1 MKSNRKDFLRT
12 GAILAAGA
20 TLYKPAVKAAI
31 NTINQFTND
40 GMFTLPKLPYTYN
53 ALEPFIDAQT
63 IEIHHSKHHQAYVNN
78 LNTAIAKEA
87 SLKGQ
92 SVEELIAVI
101 DKLPENVR
109 NAIRNNGGG
118 HWNHAFFWQL
128 LKTGTK
134 PSEKLTNLIAKNFGS
149 MEEFKKQF
157 EKAALGQFGS
167 GWAWLI
173 KQGDKLIVTSTPNQ
187 DNPLMDIATV
197 KGNPIIGLDVWE
209 HAYYLKYQNKR
220 AEYTQAFW
228 SILNWEK
235 VEQLL
240 DA

>member
-1 MKSNRKDFLRT
+1 MKSNRKEFLKT

-20 TLYKPAVKAAI
+20 TLYRPAVKAAI

-40 GMFTLPKLPYTYN
+40 GLFALPKLPYAYN
-53 ALEPFIDAQT
+53 ALEPFIDEQT
-63 IEIHHSKHHQAYVNN
+63 MEIHHSKHHQAYVNN

-87 SLKGQ
+87 SLKGK
-92 SVEELIAVI
+92 SVEELIATI
-101 DKLPENVR
+101 GKLPENVR
-109 NAIRNNGGG
+109 TAIRNNGGG

-134 PSEKLTNLIAKNFGS
+134 PSEKMSNMITNNFGS
-149 MEEFKKQF
+149 MDEFKKQF

>member
-1 MKSNRKDFLRT
+1 MKSNRKEFLKT

-20 TLYKPAVKAAI
+20 TLYRPAVKAAI

-40 GMFTLPKLPYTYN
+40 GLFALPKLPYAYN

-63 IEIHHSKHHQAYVNN
+63 MEIHHGKHHQAYVNN
-78 LNTAIAKEA
+78 LNAAIAKEA
-87 SLKGQ
+87 SLKGK
-92 SVEELIAVI
+92 SVEELIATI
-101 DKLPENVR
+101 DNLPENVR
-109 NAIRNNGGG
+109 TAIRNNGGG
-118 HWNHAFFWQL
+118 HWNHAFFWQI

-134 PSEKLTNLIAKNFGS
+134 PSEKMTNLITKNFGS
-149 MEEFKKQF
+149 MDEFKKLF

-228 SILNWEK
+228 NILNWEK

>member
-1 MKSNRKDFLRT
+1 MKSNRKDFLKT

-20 TLYKPAVKAAI
+20 TLYRPAVRAAI
-31 NTINQFTND
+31 NTITQFTND
-40 GMFTLPKLPYTYN
+40 GLFTLPKLPYAYN

-63 IEIHHSKHHQAYVNN
+63 MEIHHGKHHQAYVNN
-78 LNTAIAKEA
+78 LNTAITKEA
-87 SLKGQ
+87 SLKGK
-92 SVEELIAVI
+92 SVEELIVTI
-101 DKLPENVR
+101 GKLPENVR
-109 NAIRNNGGG
+109 TAIRNNGGG

-128 LKTGTK
+128 LKTETK
-134 PSEKLTNLIAKNFGS
+134 PSENLTNLITKNFGS
-149 MEEFKKQF
+149 MDEFKKQF

-228 SILNWEK
+228 NILNWEK

>member
-1 MKSNRKDFLRT
+1 MKSNRKDFLKT

-20 TLYKPAVKAAI
+20 TLYRPAVKAAI

-40 GMFTLPKLPYTYN
+40 GLFALPKLPYAYN

-63 IEIHHSKHHQAYVNN
+63 MEIHHGKHHQAYINN
-78 LNTAIAKEA
+78 LNAAIAKEA
-87 SLKGQ
+87 SLKGK
-92 SVEELIAVI
+92 SVEELIATI

-109 NAIRNNGGG
+109 TTIRNNGGG
-118 HWNHAFFWQL
+118 HWNHAFFWQI
-128 LKTGTK
+128 LKSGTK
-134 PSEKLTNLIAKNFGS
+134 PSEKITNIITKNFGS
-149 MEEFKKQF
+149 MDEFKKQF

-228 SILNWEK
+228 NILNWEK

>member
-1 MKSNRKDFLRT
+1 MKSNRKDFLKT

-20 TLYKPAVKAAI
+20 SLYRPAVKAAI

-40 GMFTLPKLPYTYN
+40 GLFTLPKLPYAYN
-53 ALEPFIDAQT
+53 ALEPFIDMQT
-63 IEIHHSKHHQAYVNN
+63 MEIHHSKHHQAYVNN
-78 LNTAIAKEA
+78 LNTAIAKAA
-87 SLKGQ
+87 SLKGK
-92 SVEELIAVI
+92 SVEELIATI

-109 NAIRNNGGG
+109 TAIRNNGGG

-128 LKTGTK
+128 LKTGTM
-134 PSEKLTNLIAKNFGS
+134 PSEKMTNLITKNFGS
-149 MEEFKKQF
+149 IDEFKKQF

-197 KGNPIIGLDVWE
+197 KGNPIIGLDLWE

-220 AEYTQAFW
+220 VEYTQAFW

>member
-1 MKSNRKDFLRT
+1 MKSNRKDFLKA

-20 TLYKPAVKAAI
+20 TLYTPAVKAAI

-40 GMFTLPKLPYTYN
+40 GLFVLPKLPYAFN

-63 IEIHHSKHHQAYVNN
+63 MEIHHGKHHQAYVNN
-78 LNTAIAKEA
+78 LNAAITKEP
-87 SLKGQ
+87 SLKGK
-92 SVEELIAVI
+92 SVEELIASI
-101 DKLPENVR
+101 NKLPDSVR
-109 NAIRNNGGG
+109 TAVRNNGGG

-128 LKTGTK
+128 LKIGTK
-134 PSEKLTNLIAKNFGS
+134 PSEKTNNLIIKNFGS
-149 MEEFKKQF
+149 MEELKKQF
-157 EKAALGQFGS
+157 EKAAMSQFGS

-187 DNPLMDIATV
+187 DNPLMDLATV
-197 KGNPIIGLDVWE
+197 KGTPIIGLDVWE

-220 AEYTQAFW
+220 ADYTQAFW
-228 SILNWEK
+228 NILNWEK

>member
-1 MKSNRKDFLRT
+1 MKSTRKSFLKT
-12 GAILAAGA
+12 SAILAAGA
-20 TLYKPAVKAAI
+20 TLYNSQVRAAV
-31 NTINQFTND
+31 NTINQLTND
-40 GMFTLPKLPYTYN
+40 GLFSLPKLPYTYN

-63 IEIHHSKHHQAYVNN
+63 MEIHHSKHHQAYVNN
-78 LNTAIAKEA
+78 LNAAIQKEI
-87 SLKGQ
+87 SLKGK
-92 SVEELIAVI
+92 SVEELLANVS
-101 DKLPENVR
+101 KLPESVR
-109 NAIRNNGGG
+109 TAVRNNGGG

-134 PSEKLTNLIAKNFGS
+134 PSEKVNQAIIKNFGS

-157 EKAALGQFGS
+157 EKAAMSQFGS

-173 KQGDKLIVTSTPNQ
+173 KQGDKLLVTSTPNQ
-187 DNPLMDIATV
+187 DNPLMDISTI
-197 KGNPIIGLDVWE
+197 KGTPIIGLDVWE

-220 AEYTQAFW
+220 SDYTQAFW
-228 SILNWEK
+228 NILNWEK

>member
-1 MKSNRKDFLRT
+1 MKSNRKDFLKA

-20 TLYKPAVKAAI
+20 TLYTPAVKAAI

-40 GMFTLPKLPYTYN
+40 GLFVLPKLPYAYN

-63 IEIHHSKHHQAYVNN
+63 MEIHHSKHHQAYVNN
-78 LNTAIAKEA
+78 LNTAITKEP
-87 SLKGQ
+87 SLKGK
-92 SVEELIAVI
+92 SVEELIASI
-101 DKLPENVR
+101 NKLPESVR
-109 NAIRNNGGG
+109 TAVRNNGGG

-134 PSEKLTNLIAKNFGS
+134 PSEKTNNLIIKNFGS

-157 EKAALGQFGS
+157 EKAAMSQFGS

-173 KQGDKLIVTSTPNQ
+173 KQGNQLIVTSTPNQ
-187 DNPLMDIATV
+187 DNPLMDLATV
-197 KGNPIIGLDVWE
+197 KGTPIIGLDVWE

-220 AEYTQAFW
+220 ADYTQAFW
-228 SILNWEK
+228 NILNWEK

>member
-1 MKSNRKDFLRT
+1 MKSNRKEFLKT

-20 TLYKPAVKAAI
+20 TLYRPAVKAAI

-40 GMFTLPKLPYTYN
+40 GLFALPKLPYAYN

-63 IEIHHSKHHQAYVNN
+63 MEIHHGKHHQAYVNN
-78 LNTAIAKEA
+78 LNAAIAKEA
-87 SLKGQ
+87 SLKGK
-92 SVEELIAVI
+92 SVEELIATI

-109 NAIRNNGGG
+109 TAIRNNGGG
-118 HWNHAFFWQL
+118 HWNHAFFWQI

-134 PSEKLTNLIAKNFGS
+134 PSEKMTNLITKNFGS
-149 MEEFKKQF
+149 MDEFKKLF

-228 SILNWEK
+228 NILNWEK